1 MPVSRKYFQT
11 ITTPI
16 LLTFLAVGSP
26 ATRAQLASPTNK
38 LLAGLGTYATAAQ
51 FQSPQISTAT
61 QTLQPDLSKNRGNF
75 SFVRGEWQVVNNT
88 LQQTSADT
96 GTRAVIPVDA
106 SDYSISV
113 KAKKLSG
120 KEGFLVIFRL
130 KDARNYAWFNVGG
143 WGNTKAQVE
152 VTYNATRTAV
162 GPSAPFTVETQVCRT
177 DISPPKPRNSAFR
190 HLQCSGRDATRLIR
204 SYRLNWRSNAK
215 AAERVK
221 NPAP

>member
-1 MPVSRKYFQT
+1 MVCETRTSIPRHPVA
-11 ITTPI
+11 I
-16 LLTFLAVGSP
+16 LVALLCTCATALGQALPSGS
-26 ATRAQLASPTNK
+26 
-38 LLAGLGTYATAAQ
+38 AGLGTYATSAQ
-51 FQSPQISTAT
+51 FQSPTLSANNQLF
-61 QTLQPDLSKNRGNF
+61 LQPDLSKNRGNF
-75 SFVRGEWQVVNNT
+75 SFTRGEWRVIGNT
-88 LQQTSADT
+88 LQQSSADT
-96 GTRAVIPVDA
+96 GTRAVVPVDA
-106 SDYSISV
+106 ADYTLTV

-120 KEGFLVIFRL
+120 KEGFLVLFRV